1 MSAATLSADTTVAEA
16 LALLPA
22 AGRVLTARHTAC
34 VGCYLARF
42 CTLRDTSDFYNIPL
56 DSLIHQLSS
65 TTSDS
70 LVSSGGTNA

>member
-1 MSAATLSADTTVAEA
+1 MSATTLFADTTVAEA

-42 CTLRDTSDFYNIPL
+42 CTLRDTADFYNIPL
-56 DSLIHQLSS
+56 DALITQLRS
-65 TTSDS
+65 TNSDF